1 MARMKK
7 DRITE
12 IYIETMKCAEK
23 MNASNSIKCLKCAI
37 KNEIGDEKEM
47 LLKYKINYTKLCDY
61 AQPSFVISI
70 FTLIVTLFS
79 IVTSPNS
86 VEAIVI
92 IVIYLVVI
100 GIYAVY
106 TLKYCDRAK
115 TILMVLESIEEEMNN
130 K

>member
-1 MARMKK
+1 MKK

-37 KNEIGDEKEM
+37 KNEIGDEKET

-61 AQPSFVISI
+61 AQPSYVISI
-70 FTLIVTLFS
+70 FSLIVTLFS

-92 IVIYLVVI
+92 IVTYLVVI
-100 GIYAVY
+100 GIYALY